1 MSYFLLMSFG
11 KSFSTDWAD
20 NETFRLWL
28 NVPDLLSI
36 CCSIFVD
43 VRRASGGAATRLVLT
58 PLAGVERAVFEG
70 EARGTSS
77 NMPQGPYLPFTQSRA
92 HMLLLRHPGHVR

>member
-36 CCSIFVD
+36 SCSIFDD
-43 VRRASGGAATRLVLT
+43 VRRASGGAATRLVIASI
-58 PLAGVERAVFEG
+58 AGVERVVCEG
-70 EARGTSS
+70 KAGGRSS
-77 NMPQGPYLPFTQSRA
+77 MLPEVLAITNT
-92 HMLLLRHPGHVR
+92 